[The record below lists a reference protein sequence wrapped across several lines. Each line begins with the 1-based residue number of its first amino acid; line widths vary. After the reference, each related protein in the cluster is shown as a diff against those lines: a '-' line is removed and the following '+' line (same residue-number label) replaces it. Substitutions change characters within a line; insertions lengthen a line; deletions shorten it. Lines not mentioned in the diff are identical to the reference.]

1 MQKLFEN
8 WRRYLTE
15 DQLLKEDR
23 IRKYIVESDI
33 EHLWENNNFERL
45 DEDVA
50 DWLQDAGHL
59 VLDVLGVAL
68 DPFGGAG
75 AIPDAI
81 NGVWYLARGCYLYAA
96 LSFLSAGLP
105 FVGDIIGKGTK
116 LALYLNKGASELKKL
131 QLALSVH
138 GALVDETFNKLQD
151 SEMTPEKV
159 KESVPK
165 MRGAVH
171 AFRTDRKSPESCVAD
186 DDEPPE
192 DSYKEKEEEEP
203 EEIID
208 VEFGEEE
215 SI

>member
-15 DQLLKEDR
+15 DQILKEER
-23 IRKYIVESDI
+23 IRKYIVESNI
-33 EHLWENNNFERL
+33 EHLGEDNNFEQL

-75 AIPDAI
+75 AAADAM

-96 LSFLSAGLP
+96 LSFLSIAPVL
-105 FVGDIIGKGTK
+105 GDILGKGTK
-116 LALYLNKGASELKKL
+116 IGIFLSKFKKSASFLKKV

-138 GALVDETFNKLQD
+138 GALIDETFDKLEQH
-151 SEMTPEKV
+151 EKTPDNV
-159 KESVPK
+159 KRAVPK
-165 MRGAVH
+165 MRGAVDT
-171 AFRTDRKSPESCVAD
+171 FRTDRESPESCEVGD
-186 DDEPPE
+186 PPE
-192 DSYKEKEEEEP
+192 ASDQEKQSESKLRINVEP
-203 EEIID
+203 T
-208 VEFGEEE
+208 
-215 SI
+215 